1 LENWVQIF
9 SSDNFQES
17 TMLMV
22 WLKSFGIEVFLF
34 NQKDSVYPTFGEIH
48 LLVHPDQKERALELI
63 QNHGYS
69 S

>member
-1 LENWVQIF
+1 
-9 SSDNFQES
+9 
-17 TMLMV
+17 MLMV